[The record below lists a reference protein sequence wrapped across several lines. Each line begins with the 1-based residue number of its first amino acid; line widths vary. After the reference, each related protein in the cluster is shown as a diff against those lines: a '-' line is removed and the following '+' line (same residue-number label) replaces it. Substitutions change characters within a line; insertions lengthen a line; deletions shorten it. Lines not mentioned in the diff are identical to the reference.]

1 MSNQAFFGDNPVSF
15 IALGSNL
22 EALTYLAKSIPG
34 AELPD
39 SFYGPSTDETLSD
52 LAVQGPVLL
61 IGSPRHNP
69 FVDDLQ
75 KPIDTPFQFVAITP
89 ELPPD
94 SATLCIQENTGLQ
107 FDSSIDRILGEI
119 ERSEAPTISETEY
132 DYAIVLTG
140 DIELETGGS
149 QRIIWVG
156 GIHRVGTMGASKWLV
171 ENLDSYD
178 WDSMGNVCFLVRV
191 AYQLKSIAPEIVQGP
206 KPWQMRQITQKQTG
220 ILFDLG
226 NVLLPF
232 NRKKLEINLRNLL
245 NVNLDNPTKDAIK
258 TLQVEFESGRVSKQV
273 FIGRLNDMLKLP
285 GSKDDLLELAWCDIF
300 WRNEPLIEFLKRL
313 LAYRPDIKLVL
324 ISNTDE
330 VILEYSLTIF
340 ELNQFFAPDCCVASF
355 QPDVNPKGKDL
366 SMLHKAHGILRQ
378 QFGSDEFQTVYVDDV
393 RNYVNACQQA
403 NRPVYSIHYRTFPK
417 LIFDLRKCG
426 IYLPIS

>member
-39 SFYGPSTDETLSD
+39 SFYGPSADETLSD

-75 KPIDTPFQFVAITP
+75 KAIDTPFQFVSITP